1 MVAIVNAG
9 KITTRGNSGMLA
21 VGVGE
26 GVDEGFGVPVDEGL
40 VVPVDAGVEVS
51 EVDAGVT
58 DGSGAKPL

>member
-26 GVDEGFGVPVDEGL
+26 KVDEGFSVSVGKGL
-40 VVPVDAGVEVS
+40 EVAVGGSVVEVS
-51 EVDAGVT
+51 GFGVI
-58 DGSGAKPL
+58 DGSVTKPL